1 MLFLIFFSN
10 QKKWMKL
17 LLKISVHQCCSG
29 DHKLV
34 YNDSSFVSFF
44 TVSYKDMK
52 KIITCFLNE
61 RTELCNF
68 CKKCIDCKNFLF
80 LYSQFNDSYL
90 KILDRNRNYAVISFM
105 FYFNELKY
113 LRKKNLRVRSYANID
128 WKDKLVFGYI

>member
-1 MLFLIFFSN
+1 MDEFVIENFCTS
-10 QKKWMKL
+10 M
-17 LLKISVHQCCSG
+17 CCSG

-34 YNDSSFVSFF
+34 YNDSSLVSFF